1 MRRASVSTACGVD
14 AVISS
19 LAGDRLA
26 RFIIDRE
33 QGPIAAF
40 LILCLFGHA
49 PLVEERTGELL

>member
-1 MRRASVSTACGVD
+1 
-14 AVISS
+14 VISS